1 MALSLKKIYKWQT
14 HKKMPN
20 VMKHHRTA
28 LKITVRCHYT
38 PTKTAKIK
46 KTNEYQVLAECGE
59 TGALMYYWWE
69 HGYNQF
75 RSIQ

>member
-1 MALSLKKIYKWQT
+1 
-14 HKKMPN
+14 
-20 VMKHHRTA
+20 MKHHRTA

-75 RSIQ
+75 RSECGSFSNIETFTYSEVLAQEK